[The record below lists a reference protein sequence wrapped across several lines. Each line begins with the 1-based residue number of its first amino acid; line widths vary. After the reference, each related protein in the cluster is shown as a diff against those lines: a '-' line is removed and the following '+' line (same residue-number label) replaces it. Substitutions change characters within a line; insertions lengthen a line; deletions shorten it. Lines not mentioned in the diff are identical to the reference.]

1 MSRGVG
7 SAPGALRSTLF
18 RTGSRYRRQN
28 VDNGK
33 VKAAVALLAVA
44 VISCSGNAAPLTTSP
59 VATSAAPPSP
69 TVTLP
74 PPLEYEVRS
83 CEQTPPVAFALLCEA
98 FDLIVENHVDQPLDL
113 QELAVS
119 ARLGV
124 TSAPDGTATEAPR
137 LLVCALP
144 EVALEPVCAA
154 IAERLR
160 FGEMSVEEAVE
171 AAVRSMIE
179 LSLDPFTLYLPPAL
193 AGELREDG
201 IIGGIGVLL
210 DATDA
215 AGSRCR
221 FVGGSCPLRV
231 VFVVEGGPGDVAGLE
246 PGDVIETI
254 GGESVEGKALVD
266 VVAAITD
273 GSTVMVGVQ
282 RDGVTTTVTLMP
294 GTVDFPEVD
303 GRIVSPGVGYLLI
316 PDFGFDTAAL
326 VTEALVELRAEAAS
340 TIVIDLRD
348 NPGGL
353 LLSVILVASQF
364 VAEGEILS
372 TVGPGDEVESHEA
385 FPGGIATGV
394 RTIVLM
400 NGGSASAAE
409 VLAGTLRDRAGG
421 VLVGSPSFGKNTV
434 QIPFRLRNDGE
445 LRVTVARWLTPS
457 GESVAP
463 AGLSPD
469 IAFDFPRDVSVEELV
484 SLVLAETT

>member
-1 MSRGVG
+1 
-7 SAPGALRSTLF
+7 
-18 RTGSRYRRQN
+18 
-28 VDNGK
+28 
-33 VKAAVALLAVA
+33 
-44 VISCSGNAAPLTTSP
+44 
-59 VATSAAPPSP
+59 
-69 TVTLP
+69 VTLP
-74 PPLEYEVRS
+74 PPLKYEVRS
-83 CEQTPPVAFALLCEA
+83 CDDTPPVAFALLCEA
-98 FDLIVENHVDQPLDL
+98 FDLIVENHVDQPLDV

-119 ARLGV
+119 ARIGV
-124 TSAPDGTATEAPR
+124 TSAPDGTETEAPR
-137 LLVCALP
+137 VLVCALP
-144 EVALEPVCAA
+144 EVAMEPVCAA

-160 FGEMSVEEAVE
+160 FGEISVEEAVE

-193 AGELREDG
+193 SGELREDG

-221 FVGGSCPLRV
+221 FVGPSCPLRV
-231 VFVVEGGPGDVAGLE
+231 VFVVEGGPGDAAGLE

-254 GGESVEGKALVD
+254 GDESVEGKALLD
-266 VVAAITD
+266 VVAAITE
-273 GSTVMVGVQ
+273 GSTVRVGVR
-282 RDGVTTTVTLMP
+282 RDDEATMVTLMP
-294 GTVDFPEVD
+294 GSVEFPTVD
-303 GRIVSPGVGYLLI
+303 GRMISPGVGYLLI

-326 VTEALVELRAEAAS
+326 VIEALVELRADGAS
-340 TIVIDLRD
+340 TLVIDLRD

-364 VAEGEILS
+364 VPDGEILS
-372 TVGPGDEVESHEA
+372 TTGPGDEVESHEA

-394 RTIVLM
+394 RTIVLI

-409 VLAGTLRDRAGG
+409 VLAGTLRDRARG

-463 AGLSPD
+463 TGLAPD
-469 IAFDFPRDVSVEELV
+469 IAFDFPQNVSVEELV